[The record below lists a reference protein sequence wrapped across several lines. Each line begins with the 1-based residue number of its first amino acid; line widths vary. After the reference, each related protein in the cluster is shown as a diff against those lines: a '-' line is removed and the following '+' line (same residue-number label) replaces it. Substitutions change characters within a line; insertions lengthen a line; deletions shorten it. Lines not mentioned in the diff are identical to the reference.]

1 MTSPHK
7 IVKIYPSTRFAKS
20 YRRLPARIQI
30 LAKKKDKLFRNDVFH
45 LTLKTHKLSGK
56 LKENWAYS
64 IDRRHRVM
72 FRFVNKDEVV
82 YLDIGTHDVYQ

>member
-1 MTSPHK
+1 MTSLHK
-7 IVKIYPSTRFAKS
+7 IVKIYPSTRFTKS
-20 YRRLPARIQI
+20 YRRLPARIQV
-30 LAKKKDKLFRNDVFH
+30 LAKKKDNFFRNNAFH

-64 IDRRHRVM
+64 IDRRCRVM

-82 YLDIGTHDVYQ
+82 YLDIGTHEVYR